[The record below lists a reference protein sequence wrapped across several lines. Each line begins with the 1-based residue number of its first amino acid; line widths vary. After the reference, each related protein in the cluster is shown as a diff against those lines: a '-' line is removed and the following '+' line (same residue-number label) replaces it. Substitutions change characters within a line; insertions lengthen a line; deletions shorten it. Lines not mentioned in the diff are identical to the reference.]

1 MEWANNWNDRG
12 MTKVW
17 KDYLI
22 NNESKPG
29 KNVR

>member
-12 MTKVW
+12 IRKVW